1 MEIRYITS
9 ADDKNKISKIYEDS
23 WRYAY
28 SGIIPQDYLD
38 AIQKGQWSNR
48 LEIPGWNT
56 MVCIQDGEYIGTSTF
71 GKSRIEKYKDSGEV
85 ISIYLLPEYIGK
97 GYGKKIMDTV
107 MSELKKEGFREVF
120 LWVLEENRR
129 ARHFYENYGFEVCED
144 YMEEK
149 IGGKALMA
157 VRYVFHFNIETD
169 KFGIVQ
175 FPKRINT
182 ILINLR
188 ND

>member
-56 MVCIQDGEYIGTSTF
+56 MVCVKDGEYIGTSTF

-107 MSELKKEGFREVF
+107 MSELRKERFRKVF

-129 ARHFYENYGFEVCED
+129 ARHFYENYGFKVCED

-157 VRYVFHFNIETD
+157 VQYVFHFNIETD
-169 KFGIVQ
+169 KFGIV
-175 FPKRINT
+175 
-182 ILINLR
+182 
-188 ND
+188 